1 MFDTSPVLVLG
12 WWRTTSIFL
21 PSNCLV
27 MNSSRFTLSALFTL
41 LLLASFSPA
50 IVFTWNDAS
59 GDHAWDNPKNWTKS
73 TASATN
79 DIPCL
84 ADDIIF
90 PASVNGVANYPVYLN
105 GHQYAQKLSFT
116 KGAKAIIGTEGDELS
131 VNGPISGSNASIC
144 ARVHFLQDASSGGG
158 DAGSIYFLG
167 GADGDIVLTNSGNL
181 NSKITI
187 TNTAFSVKQIIA
199 SAGGVYYYTSPDPAT
214 ELTLASLTSNSTG
227 NRTGLNIF
235 DRILP
240 GTVIST
246 TGSAGG
252 LTLFNTIGDTDQL
265 VHSFSIRHTSG
276 NLGLRSGII
285 NGSGRTIVANLET
298 LSVANDAI
306 LDVGLNSFFYLTFP
320 EGPDATTGFYP
331 LNYHSS
337 VYFLTTN
344 ANGFVTSTTTY
355 PLLVTDGSMEPTKAY
370 RTTMTEDW
378 TLQEDREALALLR
391 YSTTGDL
398 NVNLNGHK
406 LSLGSL
412 RLNTAQPLTIQG
424 DGEME
429 WTGEHI
435 YIIAYGAGDLR
446 FSSPCSWRKPAS
458 VPDGQYPSLVIMG
471 ASKPNIIFD
480 GGDKICDYGKL
491 VLDCQNATLA
501 KVTFADNATRTF
513 HGDLVGRFGIC
524 NEGPG
529 TLRFN
534 GQRVARGLT
543 ISLNGGTTIVGHNNG
558 IAPSVVTNGAVFA
571 IADGVAYQNNIASAL
586 LSGAVYCMEGDNAS
600 AKDLQIANEGVTIA
614 GGLPGETGTF
624 RIKGTFRPIVDYT
637 IGFKIGANDASKV
650 IVQKY
655 GNSSAS
661 NTNTITIQIQDV
673 SKGERI
679 VRAAESFPVV
689 QWTYTDKFTP
699 ANISFEIENLSPE
712 TLDTSCAIITY
723 NQTTKSFD
731 VSGIRS
737 RLHTLITLQ

>member
-1 MFDTSPVLVLG
+1 
-12 WWRTTSIFL
+12 
-21 PSNCLV
+21 
-27 MNSSRFTLSALFTL
+27 SS
-41 LLLASFSPA
+41 A

-59 GDHAWDNPKNWTKS
+59 GDHAWDNPENWTKS
-73 TASATN
+73 TTSATN
-79 DIPCL
+79 DVPCL
-84 ADDIIF
+84 VDAVSF
-90 PASVNGVANYPVYLN
+90 PASVNGVADYPVYLN
-105 GHQYAQKLSFT
+105 GHRYAQKISFA
-116 KGAKAIIGTEGDELS
+116 KGAKAMIGTEGDELS
-131 VNGPISGSNASIC
+131 VDGSISGSSASIC

-158 DAGSIYFLG
+158 DAGSIFFLG
-167 GADGDIVLTNSGNL
+167 GADGDVVLTNSGNL
-181 NSKITI
+181 NSKVAIS
-187 TNTAFSVKQIIA
+187 NTAFSVKQIIA

-214 ELTLASLTSNSTG
+214 ELTLASLTSNSNG

-246 TGSAGG
+246 SGSAGG
-252 LTLFNTIGDTDQL
+252 LTLFNTIGDTAQL
-265 VHSFSIRHTSG
+265 IHSFSLRHTSG
-276 NLGLRSGII
+276 NLGLRSTAS
-285 NGSGRTIVANLET
+285 SGKSIVANLES
-298 LSVANDAI
+298 LSVASDAI
-306 LDVGLNSFFYLTFP
+306 LDINVGSTFSASFP

-331 LNYHSS
+331 HNYHSS
-337 VYFLTTN
+337 FYFLTTN
-344 ANGFVTSTTTY
+344 ANGFVTSATTY
-355 PLLVTDGSMEPTKAY
+355 PLLEADGSMEPTKAY

-391 YSTTGDL
+391 YSTTGEL

-412 RLNTAQPLTIQG
+412 RLNTAQSLTIQG

-435 YIIAYGAGDLR
+435 YIAAYGAGDLR

-480 GGDKICDYGKL
+480 GGDKIRDYGKF
-491 VLDCQNATLA
+491 VLDCQHATLA

-513 HGDLVGRFGIC
+513 HGDLVGRFEIC

-534 GQRVARGLT
+534 GQRMVRGWK
-543 ISLNGGTTIVGHNNG
+543 ISLNGGTTIVGHGNG

-571 IADGVAYQNNIASAL
+571 IADGVSYQNNIYAAL
-586 LSGAVYCMEGDNAS
+586 FSGSVYCMEGNDAS
-600 AKDLQIANEGVTIA
+600 TKDLQISNDGVTIA

-624 RIKGTFRPIVDYT
+624 RVTGTFRPIVDYS
-637 IGFKIGANDASKV
+637 IGFKIGADDASKV

-661 NTNTITIQIQDV
+661 NANTITIQVQDV
-673 SKGERI
+673 SNGERS
-679 VRAAESFPVV
+679 VRAVDSFPVV
-689 QWTYTDKFTP
+689 QWSATDKFTP
-699 ANISFEIENLSPE
+699 ENMAFEIENLSPG
-712 TLDTSCAIITY
+712 TIDTSCAAVFY
-723 NQTTKSFD
+723 NAETKSFD